1 MPEYAVAIDLY
12 QGHVHVAEYAPPKQV
27 DAESAN
33 RRFEE
38 VLAGV
43 RDVFGLSP
51 QADIAIKRRQRQ
63 RGKDQYDKFAQKG
76 ERFEVQEGAAKVLVN
91 LHDYLDTG
99 LFLDHRPLR
108 LRIADEARG
117 KHFLNLYCYTGV
129 ATLHAAL
136 GGAHTSTSVDLSNTY
151 LNWFRENLALNG
163 LSERQHRAVR
173 ADCLSWLGEC
183 DREFDLILL
192 DPPSFS
198 NSKSTDASF
207 DVARDQLPLI
217 DATMAVLAR
226 KGVLYFS
233 NNKRGFALDPDIM
246 ARYHVEDISKATI
259 PADFKRRAKIHQCW
273 KIQHR

>member
-1 MPEYAVAIDLY
+1 
-12 QGHVHVAEYAPPKQV
+12 
-27 DAESAN
+27 
-33 RRFEE
+33 
-38 VLAGV
+38 
-43 RDVFGLSP
+43 
-51 QADIAIKRRQRQ
+51 
-63 RGKDQYDKFAQKG
+63 
-76 ERFEVQEGAAKVLVN
+76 
-91 LHDYLDTG
+91 
-99 LFLDHRPLR
+99 
-108 LRIADEARG
+108 LRIADEASG

-259 PADFKRRAKIHQCW
+259 PEDFKRKAKIHQCW